1 MTGHLLISTKRDFCY
16 EYTRI
21 NFIASGHT
29 FYRKPSLEVSMKRS
43 LYFAFFAIAIGI
55 ISLGATYFTRYFYP
69 ENYVKDKTGN
79 YINITVSENNST
91 FPVNKSTV
99 FNVEYDYPEEG
110 RLLKEQLKCI
120 PALLGCDKEG
130 VEKYLNDY
138 MNHLSREDREKGLVS
153 YKMISYNSNEI
164 TLRKTFR
171 SSTTDGFYAK
181 SFNGLIVIL
190 KSDEKTVYEYTQISI
205 SSLPE
210 DIREDI
216 LKGYYLENEEELY
229 NFLENYTS

>member
-1 MTGHLLISTKRDFCY
+1 
-16 EYTRI
+16 
-21 NFIASGHT
+21 
-29 FYRKPSLEVSMKRS
+29 
-43 LYFAFFAIAIGI
+43 
-55 ISLGATYFTRYFYP
+55 
-69 ENYVKDKTGN
+69 
-79 YINITVSENNST
+79 
-91 FPVNKSTV
+91 
-99 FNVEYDYPEEG
+99 
-110 RLLKEQLKCI
+110 
-120 PALLGCDKEG
+120 
-130 VEKYLNDY
+130 
-138 MNHLSREDREKGLVS
+138 
-153 YKMISYNSNEI
+153 MISYNSNEI

-171 SSTTDGFYAK
+171 SSTPDGFYAK